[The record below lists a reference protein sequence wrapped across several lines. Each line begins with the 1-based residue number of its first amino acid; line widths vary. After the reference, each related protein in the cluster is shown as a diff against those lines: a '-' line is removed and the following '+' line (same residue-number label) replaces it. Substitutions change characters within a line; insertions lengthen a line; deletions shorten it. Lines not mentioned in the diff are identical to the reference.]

1 MVDKGQPSKKNTTM
15 MKLFARSSGVA
26 RGNKAK
32 PSRYHLCDGV
42 VQGAVEEFFLI
53 M

>member
-15 MKLFARSSGVA
+15 VKLFTGSSGVA

-32 PSRYHLCDGV
+32 PSRYLHDGV
-42 VQGAVEEFFLI
+42 VESAIEGFFLI

>member
-15 MKLFARSSGVA
+15 VKPFTGSSDVA
-26 RGNKAK
+26 RGNEAK
-32 PSRYHLCDGV
+32 PSRDHLRDGV
-42 VQGAVEEFFLI
+42 VEGTVEGFFLI